1 MGTSG
6 SIITGNYCLFWRCG
20 DFMKFPGDEFRR
32 ILGRSGIVFFSRVS
46 GSLMV
51 FVTQIL
57 LARWMGA
64 AELGVYVYA
73 FSWCMLFS
81 IAAGLGLPDS
91 SIRFVTQGLAKGDIN
106 LVNGY
111 VKRVQQIALTF
122 SLVIVVLVMV
132 ILLMTNDV
140 TYLDRPW
147 VIMWA
152 ALAIPFV
159 ALTRSFKRFAHACS
173 WFVLSYIPDMTLR
186 PLIFLALIWGVWS
199 MHGELSAE
207 TAMLLQLAAIVIIAF
222 GLSSFMLPRMRRLLQ
237 GSRPRYETRQ
247 WLRVSWPFLVIV
259 MFNQYFAEFS
269 VVIVGLQLPPEDV
282 ALYSVCYKTALLI
295 GFIFFAVHAAVY
307 PKISALYAKGD
318 IAALQ
323 VLTVNVA
330 RLNFGLALCALI
342 VYWGLGRHILA
353 LFGDHFVGGYPMLL
367 LIAASQLV
375 LAAMGP
381 VSELLS
387 VSGNQGRS
395 VYVFSAA
402 SILTVIL
409 NFMLIPLYGVEG
421 AAMTVLAVMTLWAGW
436 MHFLV
441 VKHLKIIPSVFGSM
455 AQRGV

>member
-1 MGTSG
+1 
-6 SIITGNYCLFWRCG
+6 
-20 DFMKFPGDEFRR
+20 
-32 ILGRSGIVFFSRVS
+32 
-46 GSLMV
+46 MV

-57 LARWMGA
+57 LARWMGP
-64 AELGVYVYA
+64 AELGIYVYA
-73 FSWCMLFS
+73 FSWCMLLS
-81 IAAGLGLPDS
+81 IAVGLGLPDS
-91 SIRFVTQGLAKGDIN
+91 SIRFVTQGLADGDTN
-106 LVNGY
+106 LVNGF
-111 VKRVQQIALTF
+111 VKRGRQIAIAF
-122 SLVIVVLVMV
+122 SLVIVFLVML
-132 ILLMTNDV
+132 ILSMTNDI

-152 ALAIPFV
+152 ALSIPFV
-159 ALTRSFKRFAHACS
+159 ALTRSYKRLAHACS

-186 PLIFLALIWGVWS
+186 PLIFLALIGGVWS
-199 MHGELSAE
+199 IQGQLSAE
-207 TAMLLQLAAIVIIAF
+207 TAMLLQMAAIVIISV
-222 GLSSFMLPRMRRLLQ
+222 GLSLFILPRLRQLLQ

-247 WLRVSWPFLVIV
+247 WLKVSWPFLVIV
-259 MFNQYFAEFS
+259 LFTQYFAEFS

-307 PKISALYAKGD
+307 PKISTLYAEGD

-323 VLTVNVA
+323 GLVVKVA
-330 RLNFGLALCALI
+330 RLNFGLAFCALI
-342 VYWGLGRHILA
+342 VYWGLGRHILG

-387 VSGNQGRS
+387 VSGNQGRC

-402 SILTVIL
+402 SMLTVIL
-409 NFMLIPLYGVEG
+409 NFVLIPLYGVEG
-421 AAMTVLAVMTLWAGW
+421 AAFTVLAVMTLWAGW

-455 AQRGV
+455 AQRGL